1 MNDGQTLIKLD
12 KISAAYGSQ
21 VVLHD
26 ISLDLSANQ
35 VLGIA
40 GPNGGGKTTL
50 VKIVLGLLKPLSGEI
65 AFFRGGKA
73 CSHLSMG
80 YLPQQNTF
88 DHSFPV
94 TVKEVVLSGVLGS
107 RPFRRKYAAE
117 EERRALELLEKMEL
131 SSYKDML
138 IGELS
143 GGQRQRVLLARALMC
158 QPEVLVLDEPNT
170 FFDIKARS
178 WMLNELK
185 SLRTECAIIIVSHDL
200 RDLFSISDKIAYVHH
215 HLHLYDPSSV
225 SISQLEEDILRSNCS
240 N

>member
-1 MNDGQTLIKLD
+1 MNDKQILIRLD
-12 KISAAYGSQ
+12 NISAAYESQ
-21 VVLHD
+21 IVLHD
-26 ISLDLSANQ
+26 ISLELSANQ

-50 VKIVLGLLKPLSGEI
+50 VKIVLGLLKPLTGEI
-65 AFFRGGKA
+65 SFFRDGKA
-73 CSHLSMG
+73 CPNLSMG

-88 DHSFPV
+88 DHSFPI

-107 RPFRRKYAAE
+107 HPFRRKYAE
-117 EERRALELLEKMEL
+117 EDERRASELLEKVGL
-131 SSYKDML
+131 SRCKEML

-185 SLRTECAIIIVSHDL
+185 SLRAECAIIIVSHDL